1 MPVHQALH
9 RQDPGG
15 HPPGHQRPQE
25 HREQPR
31 PGRLSQSDPEPARST
46 RRPPIW
52 LIIIAVLL
60 VAVVVMHLAG
70 GKGLH

>member
-1 MPVHQALH
+1 MHQAPH

-15 HPPGHQRPQE
+15 HLSGHQSAPE

-31 PGRLSQSDPEPARST
+31 PGRLSQSDPEPARSS